1 VPSEK
6 EALELYNKIRNNKTL
21 QTLEETGFKLGVARG
36 KSIDV
41 DISVIKNSL
50 QKQYDDFQEAY
61 FRFSTPFFAGSMEP
75 VTREGRELN
84 KQKLEKCIA
93 DLRNV
98 AGCLFLKINV

>member
-75 VTREGRELN
+75 VTREVRKMYSRLT
-84 KQKLEKCIA
+84 KCCRLSI
-93 DLRNV
+93 
-98 AGCLFLKINV
+98 LKN